1 MQPAFS
7 EAAHSPSAHT
17 IPVAPAKRSVGP
29 STGLDGARNGGSL
42 ASDFCQHC
50 ARHTERK
57 SAMDAS
63 PALMSH
69 QGGYVMNVTAMLTG
83 LQLHKLWCET
93 NNFVERL
100 TKDVREVKNVNAASD
115 FVRWLQW
122 TGLLEI
128 LVAAESP
135 MPLPVRGG
143 ELKLKVKKLL
153 DACNDL
159 YQDGKATPRYT
170 ESDIAEINRKL
181 DIIAAHVATTLPINN
196 ENNNNAGFTQ
206 VADESSQA
214 GKSSPDCTPQTS

>member
-1 MQPAFS
+1 M
-7 EAAHSPSAHT
+7 
-17 IPVAPAKRSVGP
+17 V
-29 STGLDGARNGGSL
+29 
-42 ASDFCQHC
+42 
-50 ARHTERK
+50 
-57 SAMDAS
+57 AS

-69 QGGYVMNVTAMLTG
+69 RGGYVDNVTAMLTG
-83 LQLHKLWCET
+83 LQLHKLWRET

-115 FVRWLQW
+115 YVRWLQW

-181 DIIAAHVATTLPINN
+181 DIIAAHVATTLPITN
-196 ENNNNAGFTQ
+196 ENNTNAEFT
-206 VADESSQA
+206 
-214 GKSSPDCTPQTS
+214 